1 MSDSTDKH
9 ATKAPGQATD
19 SFALM
24 FSVAFVWFATHFG
37 GGFAGGAQLY
47 SYFIRYGITCVFF
60 PLISIGIIAFV
71 YWWGWRYAREHELY
85 DYRSFNDSFY
95 GKYAPF
101 FSNAYEFL
109 YIVIILV
116 APSVAFATGAS
127 LLQQVTGIPYLPSS
141 IIIGV
146 SIVAICMFGSNIV
159 RKMSTVLSVIMIVAL
174 LAIYIPAIAIH
185 ADSISAT
192 LGVMTAG
199 GYSDAPLGDA
209 IWWMLLYGIFQTSNV
224 GLFVQ
229 HTRSLK
235 SAKSVGKTVA
245 IGFVINVVFFMI
257 AIFGLM
263 SVAMVDDI
271 SKVSVPLL
279 NVIDGLP
286 GADVLKIVASV
297 LILLACF
304 STAVTFISSMVKR
317 LSVRVEGSELVEAA
331 EDRNKPTKWT
341 IVFTLACV
349 VICCCVAQF
358 GLLPLIQKGYGFIGY
373 LAIPIVVIPYVIN
386 FIWVKV
392 KGKSIARTDGK
403 AASPEAQT
411 EQTDA

>member
-1 MSDSTDKH
+1 MEEKD
-9 ATKAPGQATD
+9 TKNPLPAGAD
-19 SFALM
+19 GFGLM
-24 FSVAFVWFATHFG
+24 FSIAFVWFATHFG

-60 PLISIGIIAFV
+60 PLISLAIIAFV

-85 DYRSFNDSFY
+85 DYRSFNNSFY
-95 GKYAPF
+95 GKYAPI
-101 FSNAYEFL
+101 FSNLYEFL
-109 YIVIILV
+109 YVVIILV

-127 LLQQVTGIPYLPSS
+127 LLQQVTGIPYVPSS

-146 SIVAICMFGSNIV
+146 SIIAICVFGSNIV
-159 RKMSTVLSVIMIVAL
+159 RKISTILSIVMIIAL

-185 ADSISAT
+185 AGDIGTTLSVMSASE
-192 LGVMTAG
+192 
-199 GYSDAPLGDA
+199 YSDASLGDA

-224 GLFVQ
+224 GMFVQ
-229 HTRSLK
+229 HVRPLK
-235 SAKSVGKTVA
+235 SSKSVGKVVI
-245 IGFVINVVFFMI
+245 IGYVINVLFFMI

-263 SVAMVDDI
+263 SVAMVPDI

-286 GADVLKIVASV
+286 GAAALKVVAAI

-317 LSVRVEGSELVEAA
+317 LSVRVEGKEVVEAA
-331 EDRNKPTKWT
+331 EDMNKPTKWT
-341 IVFTLACV
+341 IIFTLLCV
-349 VICCCVAQF
+349 AVCCCVAQF

-373 LAIPIVVIPYVIN
+373 LAIPIVVVPYIVN

-392 KGKSIARTDGK
+392 KGGNTIEKKDGEQ
-403 AASPEAQT
+403 AS
-411 EQTDA
+411 